1 MIAYVD
7 SSVVL
12 RIVLGQPDPLPE
24 WSRLERAI
32 SSELL
37 GVECLRTIDRL
48 RIRADLGDR
57 TVADRRGALLETID
71 AIDLVAL
78 DASILGRAAEPFPTL
93 VRTLDALHLASA
105 DFLRCTGVR
114 IEIATYDEVVNGLD
128 DALCLAF
135 CFTFCFTFCLAF
147 CEIPIDPALYTFG

>member
-24 WSRLERAI
+24 WSRLDRAI

-37 GVECLRTIDRL
+37 RVECLRTIDRL
-48 RIRADLGDR
+48 RIRAGLDDR
-57 TVADRRGALLETID
+57 TLAARRAALLETID
-71 AIDLVAL
+71 AIDLVAI
-78 DASILGRAAEPFPTL
+78 DADILARAAEPFPTL

-105 DFLRCTGVR
+105 IAVR
-114 IEIATYDEVVNGLD
+114 K
-128 DALCLAF
+128 
-135 CFTFCFTFCLAF
+135 
-147 CEIPIDPALYTFG
+147 EIPDIVFLTHDASLGLAAAATGFDVRGVTPA

>member
-7 SSVVL
+7 SSVIL

-37 GVECLRTIDRL
+37 RVECLRTIDRL
-48 RIRADLGDR
+48 RIRAGLDDR
-57 TVADRRGALLETID
+57 TVAERRGALLETIE

-105 DFLRCTGVR
+105 IAVREELPSLSFLTHDAALGLAAAAMGFDVRGVGPR
-114 IEIATYDEVVNGLD
+114 
-128 DALCLAF
+128 
-135 CFTFCFTFCLAF
+135 
-147 CEIPIDPALYTFG
+147 

>member
-24 WSRLERAI
+24 WSSLERAI

-37 GVECLRTIDRL
+37 RVECLRTIDGL
-48 RIRADLGDR
+48 RIRAELDDR

-78 DASILGRAAEPFPTL
+78 DAGVLGRAAEPFPTL

-105 DFLRCTGVR
+105 LAVR
-114 IEIATYDEVVNGLD
+114 D
-128 DALCLAF
+128 
-135 CFTFCFTFCLAF
+135 
-147 CEIPIDPALYTFG
+147 EIPSLVFLTHDVTLGLAAAATGFDVRGVGSR

>member
-12 RIVLGQPDPLPE
+12 RIVLGQPDQLPE

-37 GVECLRTIDRL
+37 RVDCLRTIDRL
-48 RIRADLGDR
+48 RIRAGLDDR
-57 TVADRRGALLETID
+57 TVADRRGALLETIE
-71 AIDLVAL
+71 AIDLLAL
-78 DASILGRAAEPFPTL
+78 DAGILGRAAEPFPTF

-105 DFLRCTGVR
+105 
-114 IEIATYDEVVNGLD
+114 
-128 DALCLAF
+128 LAIRD
-135 CFTFCFTFCLAF
+135 
-147 CEIPIDPALYTFG
+147 EIPSLVFLTHDVTLGLAAAAMGFDVRGAGSH

>member
-37 GVECLRTIDRL
+37 RVECLRTIDRL
-48 RIRADLGDR
+48 RIRAGLDDR
-57 TVADRRGALLETID
+57 TVAERRGALLETIE

-78 DASILGRAAEPFPTL
+78 DAGIIARAAEPFPTL
-93 VRTLDALHLASA
+93 VRALDAIHLASA
-105 DFLRCTGVR
+105 
-114 IEIATYDEVVNGLD
+114 
-128 DALCLAF
+128 LAIRE
-135 CFTFCFTFCLAF
+135 
-147 CEIPIDPALYTFG
+147 EIPSLVFLTHDAILGLAAAAMGFDVRGIGPR

>member
-12 RIVLGQPDPLPE
+12 RIALGQPDPSPE
-24 WSRLERAI
+24 WSRLDRAI

-37 GVECLRTIDRL
+37 RVECLRTIDRL
-48 RIRADLGDR
+48 RIRAGLDDR
-57 TVADRRGALLETID
+57 TVAERRGALLEMID

-105 DFLRCTGVR
+105 LAVRDELPSLVFLTHDTTLGLAAGAMGFDIRGVGSR
-114 IEIATYDEVVNGLD
+114 
-128 DALCLAF
+128 
-135 CFTFCFTFCLAF
+135 
-147 CEIPIDPALYTFG
+147 

>member
-24 WSRLERAI
+24 WSRIERAI

-37 GVECLRTIDRL
+37 RVECLRTIDRL
-48 RIRADLGDR
+48 RIRAGLDDQ
-57 TVADRRGALLETID
+57 TVAERRAAMLETIE

-78 DASILGRAAEPFPTL
+78 DAGVLGRAAEPFPTL

-105 DFLRCTGVR
+105 VKVR
-114 IEIATYDEVVNGLD
+114 E
-128 DALCLAF
+128 
-135 CFTFCFTFCLAF
+135 
-147 CEIPIDPALYTFG
+147 EIPALTFLTHDATLGLAAVAIGFDVRGVGPS

>member
-12 RIVLGQPDPLPE
+12 RIVLGQPDPLRE

-37 GVECLRTIDRL
+37 RVECLRTIDRL
-48 RIRADLGDR
+48 RIRAGLDDR
-57 TVADRRGALLETID
+57 TLAERRAALLETIE
-71 AIDLVAL
+71 AIDLIAL
-78 DASILGRAAEPFPTL
+78 DAGILGRAAEPFPTL

-105 DFLRCTGVR
+105 LALR
-114 IEIATYDEVVNGLD
+114 E
-128 DALCLAF
+128 
-135 CFTFCFTFCLAF
+135 
-147 CEIPIDPALYTFG
+147 EIPSLTFLTHDVTLGLAAAAAGFDVRGVGPG

>member
-24 WSRLERAI
+24 WSHLERAI

-37 GVECLRTIDRL
+37 RVECLRALDRL
-48 RIRADLGDR
+48 RIRAGLDDR
-57 TVADRRGALLETID
+57 TVAERRAALLETLD

-78 DASILGRAAEPFPTL
+78 DAGVLTRAAEPFPTL
-93 VRTLDALHLASA
+93 IRTLDALHLASA
-105 DFLRCTGVR
+105 LAVREEVPSIVFLTHDVKLGLAAAATGFDVR
-114 IEIATYDEVVNGLD
+114 GVVTG
-128 DALCLAF
+128 
-135 CFTFCFTFCLAF
+135 
-147 CEIPIDPALYTFG
+147 

>member
-37 GVECLRTIDRL
+37 RVECLRTIDRL
-48 RIRADLGDR
+48 RIRAGLDDR
-57 TVADRRGALLETID
+57 TVADRRGALLETIE

-78 DASILGRAAEPFPTL
+78 DASILSRAAEPFPTL

-105 DFLRCTGVR
+105 LAIREELPSLVFFTHDVTLGLAAAATGFDVW
-114 IEIATYDEVVNGLD
+114 GL
-128 DALCLAF
+128 
-135 CFTFCFTFCLAF
+135 
-147 CEIPIDPALYTFG
+147 GSG

>member
-7 SSVVL
+7 SSVIL

-37 GVECLRTIDRL
+37 RVECLRTIDRL
-48 RIRADLGDR
+48 RIRTALDDR
-57 TVADRRGALLETID
+57 TLAERRAALLETIE

-93 VRTLDALHLASA
+93 VGTLDALHLANA
-105 DFLRCTGVR
+105 LAVR
-114 IEIATYDEVVNGLD
+114 DELPS
-128 DALCLAF
+128 LAF
-135 CFTFCFTFCLAF
+135 LTHDTTLGLAAAAMGF
-147 CEIPIDPALYTFG
+147 DVRGIGSR

>member
-37 GVECLRTIDRL
+37 RVECLRTIDRL
-48 RIRADLGDR
+48 RIRAGLVDQ
-57 TVADRRGALLETID
+57 TVADRRGALLEMID

-78 DASILGRAAEPFPTL
+78 DAGILGRAADPFPTL

-105 DFLRCTGVR
+105 IAVR
-114 IEIATYDEVVNGLD
+114 DEVPS
-128 DALCLAF
+128 LAF
-135 CFTFCFTFCLAF
+135 LTHDATLGLAAAAVGF
-147 CEIPIDPALYTFG
+147 DVRGVGAR

>member
-7 SSVVL
+7 SSVLL

-37 GVECLRTIDRL
+37 RVECLRTIDRL
-48 RIRADLGDR
+48 RIRAGLDDR
-57 TVADRRGALLETID
+57 TVADRRRAMLETID

-78 DASILGRAAEPFPTL
+78 DAGILGRAAEPFPTL

-105 DFLRCTGVR
+105 LAVR
-114 IEIATYDEVVNGLD
+114 E
-128 DALCLAF
+128 
-135 CFTFCFTFCLAF
+135 
-147 CEIPIDPALYTFG
+147 EIPPLVFLTHDVTLGLAAAATGFDVRGVGPR